1 MNLNRRNSYTL
12 ADINNDNDIDD
23 NDNYTDNETD
33 NPYTLTGADNIH
45 ILILIIL
52 ILIPNLTLINDSNN
66 ITDMGAEADT
76 DATDTG
82 GDVVITI
89 CLYLCQEGSYGSN

>member
-1 MNLNRRNSYTL
+1 
-12 ADINNDNDIDD
+12 
-23 NDNYTDNETD
+23 
-33 NPYTLTGADNIH
+33 
-45 ILILIIL
+45 LIIL

-82 GDVVITI
+82 GGDVVITI